1 MSIQLTRLA
10 ILDKESGK
18 QFLSKDGKTRQVYKE
33 KPVTAKIDGG
43 QKVIDGYDYSVSIS
57 GLFSKSDSELLSK
70 LAISE
75 KNVLL
80 SGYTDS
86 GMILQGYGK
95 VKSDDGAFIIS
106 SSGSIGYNKDGLLQ
120 APMVLSKNMAS
131 MSQEG
136 FDAMPI
142 YFPFELDIEA
152 SFQAK
157 SGGELS
163 IEALDEEMSLIE
175 ETIKEYP
182 AIGRHAFKAQRS
194 LSATLPKGTCYV
206 SVTRKSI
213 IADKLSL
220 TVNL

>member
-33 KPVTAKIDGG
+33 KPVTTKIGGG
-43 QKVIDGYDYSVSIS
+43 QKVIDGYDHSVSIS
-57 GLFSKSDSELLSK
+57 GLFSKTDKDFLSK

-75 KNVLL
+75 KNVQL
-80 SGYTDS
+80 SGYTET
-86 GMILQGYGK
+86 GMILQGSGK
-95 VKSDDGAFIIS
+95 ITPDDGGFIIS
-106 SSGSIGYNKDGLLQ
+106 STGHIGYGSNGDLQ
-120 APMVLSKNMAS
+120 ASMILSNNMAS
-131 MSQEG
+131 MKQEG
-136 FDAMPI
+136 FEAMPI

-163 IEALDEEMSLIE
+163 IEALDEDMSLIE